1 MSSIRHLS
9 LDRGHRRL
17 YADIPLISDRGTAAS
32 GWRAVIS
39 LQHAGH
45 MGRDTE
51 ERRAHR
57 RALLSALDL
66 EPDRVYGLTQVH
78 SRHVVTVREEGPEHY
93 GGIRGDGLLTVRREV
108 VLSVTTADCLPI
120 ILFHPASGLRALLH
134 SGWQGTGIVSRAWK
148 IMVEEYGIPA
158 AEIRTV
164 IGPGIGPCCYAV
176 PEARYRDFTT
186 AYGEEAGRA
195 RAGRFYLDLRAANL
209 ALLSAAGAV
218 DIIVI
223 DDCTC
228 CRTWLGSYRRDGK
241 ERFHNMLTLF
251 GAWQPTAP

>member
-1 MSSIRHLS
+1 MISIRHLS
-9 LDRGHRRL
+9 LDPGHQRL
-17 YADIPLISDRGTAAS
+17 FADIPLASARGTTAS

-39 LQHAGH
+39 LQEAGH

-51 ERRAHR
+51 ERRGHR

-66 EPDRVYGLTQVH
+66 DQQRVYGLTQVH
-78 SRHVVTVREEGPEHY
+78 SRDVVTVREEGPEHY
-93 GGIRGDGLLTVRREV
+93 GRVRADGLLTVRKEA

-158 AEIRTV
+158 AEIRIV

-176 PEARYRDFTT
+176 PETRYRDFIT
-186 AYGEEAGRA
+186 AYGEEAGRV
-195 RAGRFYLDLRAANL
+195 RAGKHYLDLRAANL

-228 CRTWLGSYRRDGK
+228 CQARLGSYRRDGK
-241 ERFHNMLTLF
+241 DEFHNMLTLF
-251 GAWQPTAP
+251 GEW